1 MFLIDLYTLRYVPD
15 NLKTQEMCEEVMHVR
30 SAAFLLIRD
39 RLKTQEMCI
48 RAVKVDPW
56 QLYDVP
62 DWFVVL
68 QKMWHEDFHDDDDDD
83 DDDDE
88 IIKWYNG
95 YKKTQGSKS
104 KNKRRTFT
112 HCLAS
117 IKVFGLVYV

>member
-1 MFLIDLYTLRYVPD
+1 
-15 NLKTQEMCEEVMHVR
+15 MCEEVMHVR

-88 IIKWYNG
+88 IIKWYDG

-117 IKVFGLVYV
+117 IKVFGLVYVWRQKEGMQVTDSCS